1 VSYNLFIISTIILKV
16 KFFNITFWTGGI
28 WIVLGS
34 LAFLMALILLIAAI
48 TSRPDYSKEVLHYF
62 NKDFLTEA
70 SQYNKISL
78 TLSIIRKL
86 LTWIIIIVII
96 FATWK
101 YFSQNPKISV
111 LLAAGYI
118 ALFLI
123 LLQLLLI
130 PFDYYRGFVVEHKF
144 GLSNQVFSSWLVD
157 CLKSKAIS
165 FLIYLAVLTVIYTLM
180 TYIPKYWWIIAG
192 VAFIVFLIIGIFMS
206 PLIIDPLFYKFKPL
220 EDEEMRLAIEDMANE
235 ADIKVDEILIA
246 DASRRTNKINA
257 YFTGIGATKRIVV
270 FDNLLEKFN
279 RKEALTVIAHE
290 MGHWKYLHIVKSFII
305 GAISGLLLIF
315 FSKILASKIGMIG
328 DIRFILIIFLLF
340 SIVMFISLPVQNII
354 SRSFEKQAD
363 KVAIKLTDDPQTQIS
378 LMKKIAVSNLSSVNP
393 SLIIKYIIYSHPPI
407 MERIKSASN
416 Y

>member
-1 VSYNLFIISTIILKV
+1 MSYNLFIISTIILKV

-48 TSRPDYSKEVLHYF
+48 ASRPDYSKEVLHYF

-123 LLQLLLI
+123 ILQLLLI
-130 PFDYYRGFVVEHKF
+130 PFDYYRGFIIEHKF

-165 FLIYLAVLTVIYTLM
+165 FLINLAVLTVIYTLM

-192 VAFIVFLIIGIFMS
+192 AVLIVFLIIGIFIS

-235 ADIKVDEILIA
+235 AGIKVDEILIA

-315 FSKILASKIGMIG
+315 FSKILVGKIGMIG

-363 KVAIKLTDDPQTQIS
+363 GVAIKLTGDPQTQIS

-407 MERIKSASN
+407 MERIESASN

>member
-1 VSYNLFIISTIILKV
+1 MILKA

-48 TSRPDYSKEVLHYF
+48 TSKPDYSKEVLHYF

-123 LLQLLLI
+123 ILQLLLM
-130 PFDYYRGFVVEHKF
+130 PFDYYRGFVIEHKF
-144 GLSNQVFSSWLVD
+144 GLSNQSFSSWLVD

-165 FLIYLAVLTVIYTLM
+165 FLIYLMVFTVIYTLM
-180 TYIPKYWWIIAG
+180 TYLPKYWWIIAG
-192 VAFIVFLIIGIFMS
+192 AVFIIFLIIGIFIS

-220 EDEEMRLAIEDMANE
+220 EDEETRLAIEDMANE
-235 ADIKVDEILIA
+235 AGIKVDEILIA
-246 DASRRTNKINA
+246 DASRRTNKVNA

-270 FDNLLEKFN
+270 FDNLLEKFS

-290 MGHWKYLHIVKSFII
+290 MGHWRYLHIIKSFII

-315 FSKILASKIGMIG
+315 FSKILAGKIGMVG

-340 SIVMFISLPVQNII
+340 SIVMFLSLPVQNII

-363 KVAIKLTDDPQTQIS
+363 EAAIKLTDDPQTQIS

-407 MERIKSASN
+407 IERIESASN

>member
-1 VSYNLFIISTIILKV
+1 MSYNLFIISTIILKV

-123 LLQLLLI
+123 ILQLLLI
-130 PFDYYRGFVVEHKF
+130 PFDYYRGFIIEHKF

-165 FLIYLAVLTVIYTLM
+165 FLINLAVLTVIYTLM

-192 VAFIVFLIIGIFMS
+192 AVLIVFLIIGIFIS

-235 ADIKVDEILIA
+235 AGIKVDEILIA

-315 FSKILASKIGMIG
+315 FSKILVGKIGMIG

-363 KVAIKLTDDPQTQIS
+363 GVAIKLTGDPQTQIS

-407 MERIKSASN
+407 MERIESASN

>member
-1 VSYNLFIISTIILKV
+1 MSYNLFIISTIILKA

-48 TSRPDYSKEVLHYF
+48 TSKPDYSKEVLHYF

-123 LLQLLLI
+123 ILQLLLM
-130 PFDYYRGFVVEHKF
+130 PFDYYRGFVIEHKF

-192 VAFIVFLIIGIFMS
+192 AVFIVFLIIGIFIS

-235 ADIKVDEILIA
+235 AGIKVDEILIA

-279 RKEALTVIAHE
+279 RKESLTVIAHE
-290 MGHWKYLHIVKSFII
+290 IGHWKYLHIVKSFII

-315 FSKILASKIGMIG
+315 FSKILAGKIGMIG

-363 KVAIKLTDDPQTQIS
+363 EVAIKLTDDPQTQIS

-407 MERIKSASN
+407 IERIEGASN

>member
-1 VSYNLFIISTIILKV
+1 MLKV

-123 LLQLLLI
+123 LLQLLLM

-144 GLSNQVFSSWLVD
+144 GLSNQVLNSWLVD

-165 FLIYLAVLTVIYTLM
+165 FLINLAVLTVIYTLM

-192 VAFIVFLIIGIFMS
+192 AVLIVFLIIGIFIS

-235 ADIKVDEILIA
+235 AGIKVDEILIA

-279 RKEALTVIAHE
+279 RKESLTVIAHE
-290 MGHWKYLHIVKSFII
+290 IGHWKYLHIVKSFII

-315 FSKILASKIGMIG
+315 FSKILAGKIGMIG

-363 KVAIKLTDDPQTQIS
+363 GVAIKLTGDPQTQIS

-407 MERIKSASN
+407 MERIESASN

>member
-1 VSYNLFIISTIILKV
+1 MSYNLFIISTIILKA

-48 TSRPDYSKEVLHYF
+48 TSKPDYSKEVLHYF

-123 LLQLLLI
+123 ILQLLLM
-130 PFDYYRGFVVEHKF
+130 PFDYYRGFVIEHKF

-165 FLIYLAVLTVIYTLM
+165 FLINLAVLTVIYTLM

-192 VAFIVFLIIGIFMS
+192 AAFIVFLIIGIFIS

-235 ADIKVDEILIA
+235 AGIKVDEILIA

-279 RKEALTVIAHE
+279 RKESLTVIAHE
-290 MGHWKYLHIVKSFII
+290 IGHWKYLHIVKSFII

-315 FSKILASKIGMIG
+315 FSKILAGKIGMTG

-363 KVAIKLTDDPQTQIS
+363 EVAIKLTDDPQTQIS

-407 MERIKSASN
+407 IERIEGASN